1 MARTNVKFSI
11 FKYTMLLIV
20 AIFVLYPV
28 YYMITLS
35 FRSQASLWSNPTL
48 LPASDSTLENF
59 KAAFASVEFRK
70 AIYNSLIVCSSAT
83 LLAVV
88 FGVMSAYALTVLNFK
103 GRDTMG
109 RIIIIAFLT
118 PGALLFIPFAVI
130 MANFQ
135 LSNSLR
141 GLVLV
146 YLSFTVP
153 LSTYLLLGFFRSLPP
168 ELEQAARIDGA
179 NRLQALW
186 YVLVPLVAPGLIS
199 VAIIT
204 FTGAY
209 NELLYA
215 LVINVSPEVRTV
227 PVAILNL
234 SVADEVPWGRTMA
247 YSSIAAIP
255 IMPIY
260 FLGQR
265 FVVEGLQTGSV
276 KG

>member
-11 FKYTMLLIV
+11 FKYTMLLVI

-35 FRSQASLWSNPTL
+35 LRNQGSLWSNPTL

-59 KAAFASVEFRK
+59 RAAFASVEFK
-70 AIYNSLIVCSSAT
+70 KSLYNSVVVCSSST
-83 LLAVV
+83 ILAIL
-88 FGVMSAYALTVLNFK
+88 FGVMAAYALTVLNFR

-109 RIIIIAFLT
+109 RIIIVAFLT

-135 LSNSLR
+135 LSNTLK

-153 LSTYLLLGFFRSLPP
+153 LATYLLLGFFRSLPP

-186 YVLVPLVAPGLIS
+186 YILVPLVAPGLVS

-209 NELLYA
+209 NELLYS

-247 YSSIAAIP
+247 YSSIAALP
-255 IMPIY
+255 IMALY
-260 FLGQR
+260 FIGQR
-265 FVVEGLQTGSV
+265 FIVEGLQTGSV

>member
-11 FKYTMLLIV
+11 FKYTMLLVI

-35 FRSQASLWSNPTL
+35 LRNQGSLWSNPTL

-59 KAAFASVEFRK
+59 RAAFASVEFK
-70 AIYNSLIVCSSAT
+70 KSLYNSVVVCSSST
-83 LLAVV
+83 ILAIL
-88 FGVMSAYALTVLNFK
+88 FGVMAAYALTVLNFR

-135 LSNSLR
+135 LSNTLK

-153 LSTYLLLGFFRSLPP
+153 LATYLLLGFFRSLPP

-186 YVLVPLVAPGLIS
+186 YILVPLVAPGLVS

-209 NELLYA
+209 NELLYS

-247 YSSIAAIP
+247 YSSIAALP
-255 IMPIY
+255 IMALY
-260 FLGQR
+260 FIGQR
-265 FVVEGLQTGSV
+265 FIVEGLQTGSV

>member
-1 MARTNVKFSI
+1 MAKPNVKFSV

-28 YYMITLS
+28 YYMLTLS

-48 LPASDSTLENF
+48 LPASDSTLDNF
-59 KAAFASVEFRK
+59 RAAFTNPEFRK
-70 AIYNSLIVCSSAT
+70 AIYNSLVVCSSAT
-83 LLAVV
+83 MLAVI
-88 FGVMSAYALTVLNFK
+88 FGVMSAYALTILNFK

-130 MANFQ
+130 MANLS
-135 LSNSLR
+135 LSNSLK

-153 LSTYLLLGFFRSLPP
+153 LSTYLLLGFFKSLPP

-179 NRLQALW
+179 NRIQALW

-209 NELLYA
+209 NELLYS

-255 IMPIY
+255 IMAIY
-260 FLGQR
+260 FIGQR